1 MKAQRIGA
9 LVVVVA
15 LAAGATT
22 VAGREVLSALGD
34 AAEAFW
40 AWLSDQLQ
48 RIDVGRVG
56 TSRAGL
62 AILFGAST
70 AALVVTIA
78 AAFRAAITGR
88 VLATAYVAG
97 VAVGVLLYARGLA

>member
-1 MKAQRIGA
+1 MKARQVVA
-9 LVVVVA
+9 VLVVA
-15 LAAGATT
+15 GLAVGATT
-22 VAGREVLSALGD
+22 EPGREVLRALGD
-34 AAEAFW
+34 AAEAVW

-62 AILFGAST
+62 ALLFGAST
-70 AALVVTIA
+70 VALVVTLA